1 MGLAIQQ
8 EEFRPEDY
16 ERFSR
21 RLTESLEALR
31 AVLARPGFGTG
42 ACTIGAELELYLVDA
57 AGFPLPINRQVL
69 SQTVDPRVTLEL
81 DRFNLEVNLRPGP
94 LAGRPFTA
102 LRAEFEDTLGEVRR
116 AAATQGAR
124 VAVIGIL
131 PTLREADLGRAAL
144 TGMPRYRALSASIRN
159 RRASPFHVSIHG
171 EKEAL
176 ALTWDDVTLEGA
188 NTSLQY
194 HLRVAPGDF
203 ARLYNAAQLA
213 TAPVLAVSGN
223 SPLFLGRQLWDE
235 TRVALFRQAV
245 DDRGEPGEGGFQPH
259 ARVSF
264 GHGWAREGAYEL
276 FAESVAL
283 HPPLLPVL
291 GRESPLERMK
301 AGGLPGLDELR
312 LHQSTV
318 WSWNRAIYD
327 PKDSGHLRIELR
339 ALPAGPTVVD
349 MVANG
354 AFLLGL
360 TLALAEEVDTLLP
373 ALPFVHACG
382 NFIRAARQGLDAE
395 LLWPGDAAPS
405 PRPVSA
411 VELVSRL
418 LPLARTGLVKAGVD
432 AAEADAML
440 GIIERRV
447 ALRRTGARW
456 QRQTLA
462 FLETSGLPR
471 PDALAAMLERY
482 LQHAASGEPVHTWP
496 VAS

>member
-8 EEFRPEDY
+8 EEFLPEDH

-21 RLTESLEALR
+21 RLKESLEALR
-31 AVLARPGFGTG
+31 ALLARPGFGEG
-42 ACTIGAELELYLVDA
+42 RCTIGAELELSLVDA
-57 AGFPLPINRQVL
+57 AGFPLPVNRQVL
-69 SQTVDPRVTLEL
+69 ARTMDPRVTLEL

-124 VAVIGIL
+124 VAVVGIL
-131 PTLREADLGRAAL
+131 PTLREADLGRGAL
-144 TGMPRYRALSASIRN
+144 TGMPRYRALSAAIRA
-159 RRASPFHVSIHG
+159 RRASPFQVSIHG
-171 EKEAL
+171 PREAL
-176 ALTWDDVTLEGA
+176 ELTWDDVTLEGA

-194 HLRVAPGDF
+194 HLRVAPRDF
-203 ARLYNAAQLA
+203 ARMYNAAQLA

-223 SPLFLGRQLWDE
+223 SPLFLGRRLWDE

-245 DDRGEPGEGGFQPH
+245 DDRGEPGEDGFRPH

-264 GHGWAREGAYEL
+264 GHGWVREGAQEL

-291 GRESPLERMK
+291 GRESPLERVR

-318 WSWNRAIYD
+318 WTWNRAIYD

-339 ALPAGPTVVD
+339 ALPAGPSVVD

-354 AFLLGL
+354 AFLFGL
-360 TLALAEEVDTLLP
+360 TLALAEEVDALLP

-395 LLWPGDAAPS
+395 LLWPADAAPS

-411 VELVSRL
+411 LELASRL
-418 LPLARTGLVKAGVD
+418 LPVARRGLVTAGVD
-432 AAEADAML
+432 AAEADAL
-440 GIIERRV
+440 LAIIERRV
-447 ALRRTGARW
+447 ALGRTGARW
-456 QRQTLA
+456 QSRM
-462 FLETSGLPR
+462 LERLESHMPR

-482 LQHAASGEPVHTWP
+482 LVQADSGEPVHTWP
-496 VAS
+496 LE